1 MCENEEGEVQQADLI
16 KALQIIAFIMNGSVE
31 VGASWDVGSETT
43 TTSFNSG
50 NIANFTSE
58 VSSEQDLDTASNSY
72 SETTDT
78 DLESETSE
86 NIKSQTCTSLDSGA
100 NASLN

>member
-31 VGASWDVGSETT
+31 VGASWDVGSET

-86 NIKSQTCTSLDSGA
+86 DIKSQTCTR
-100 NASLN
+100 

>member
-1 MCENEEGEVQQADLI
+1 MCEDEEGEVQQADLK

-31 VGASWDVGSETT
+31 VGASWDVGSET